1 MQNALSKNA
10 RETIASIR
18 KDLIPGL
25 EDLCNYVYEC
35 VAHYEENLDPQ
46 SPDRDA
52 DEFLKRTLEP
62 FEELLS
68 ACEAEY
74 NTALDNMNKVS
85 MDFTGVDI
93 TE

>member
-1 MQNALSKNA
+1 MQNTLSKSA
-10 RETIASIR
+10 RDTIASIR
-18 KDLIPGL
+18 KELIPGL

-35 VAHYEENLDPQ
+35 VAHYEEDLDSQ
-46 SPDRDA
+46 SPNPEA

-62 FEELLS
+62 FKELLS

-74 NTALDNMNKVS
+74 NIALDAMNKVS
-85 MDFTGVDI
+85 IDFTGVDI

>member
-1 MQNALSKNA
+1 MQNTLSKNA

-35 VAHYEENLDPQ
+35 VDHYEEDLESQ
-46 SPDRDA
+46 SPNPEA
-52 DEFLKRTLEP
+52 DEFLKRTQEA
-62 FEELLS
+62 FEKLLS
-68 ACEAEY
+68 ACESEY
-74 NTALDNMNKVS
+74 NTALDAMNKVS
-85 MDFTGVDI
+85 IDFTGVDI